1 MNWDRIIEEKIREA
15 QAEGKFN
22 NLPGAGRP
30 LNLDDDPFEDPEWAA
45 ANRLLKNSGFRPDWL
60 EDDVEL
66 RQKLTQARRRLRQTW
81 DWRQEQ
87 MGLLGERKDAEAIL
101 QRNYI
106 EEEWARAQARFREGL
121 AEVNKGIASL
131 NLKVP
136 SDRLHRRILDV
147 GAELQK
153 IIAA

>member
-15 QAEGKFN
+15 QAEGKFK
-22 NLPGAGRP
+22 NLPGEGRP
-30 LNLDDDPFEDPEWAA
+30 LNLDDDPFEDAEWWT

-66 RQKLTQARRRLRQTW
+66 RAKLTQARRALRRTQAWRL
-81 DWRQEQ
+81 EQ
-87 MGLLGERKDAEAIL
+87 LAALGERNDAEALL

-106 EEEWARAQARFREGL
+106 EDEWARGQARFRAGI
-121 AEVNKGIASL
+121 AEINKGIAAL

-147 GAELQK
+147 EAELQK
-153 IIAA
+153 VLNA

>member
-30 LNLDDDPFEDPEWAA
+30 LNLDDDPFEDPDWAA

-60 EDDVEL
+60 EEDVEL
-66 RQKLTQARRRLRQTW
+66 RQKLTQARRLLKQTW
-81 DWRQEQ
+81 QWRREQ
-87 MGLLGERKDAEAIL
+87 LGLLGERNDTEAIL

-106 EEEWARAQARFREGL
+106 EAEWTRAQARFREGL
-121 AEVNKGIASL
+121 AEVNQGVASL

-136 SDRLHRRILDV
+136 TDRLHRRIVDV
-147 GAELQK
+147 DAELRK
-153 IIAA
+153 ITAA